1 MDEINLVPTYA
12 AKVAALGGF
21 LEGISYLNQDHRSY
35 FAEAFVVDAVD
46 DSQFP
51 KYIETH
57 FPQLSGLTVR
67 RDENFQA
74 STGQLEKDIVSL
86 LLIDPHAGDERLA
99 QEMRS
104 YLSFK
109 VMDRLDDIIND
120 WERMNDD
127 SVQLRYDAPK
137 RFIGTHDNTRGQ
149 MVFYLLS
156 RDPIS
161 FVLYFHIAIERF

>member
-1 MDEINLVPTYA
+1 MDENNLVPAYA
-12 AKVAALGGF
+12 ARVAALSGL

-35 FAEAFVVDAVD
+35 FAEAFVVDAAD

-51 KYIETH
+51 EYIETH

-67 RDENFQA
+67 RDEKFQA

-86 LLIDPHAGDERLA
+86 LLVDPHVGDERLA
-99 QEMRS
+99 QDMRS
-104 YLSFK
+104 YFSFK
-109 VMDRLDDIIND
+109 IMDRLDDIIND

-149 MVFYLLS
+149 MIFYLLS
-156 RDPIS
+156 RGPIS
-161 FVLYFHIAIERF
+161 FVMYFHSATERF